1 MSAPAVPITRTTH
14 RGTAFLPDFCEQ
26 GNLLRTM
33 LGAELLAFVMVAAQS
48 GAWLE
53 RLQVLALVS
62 LFVQW
67 VALVDIALLCMLQ
80 RKLARVDDR
89 LAAALA
95 FALLQAVTVVFTLL
109 AYSATARMGLATGA
123 RSLSTMLAEH
133 GIISAIVT
141 AIALRYFYV
150 TAEWRRNVEAEAQS
164 RVQALQARIRPH
176 FLFNSMNTIASL
188 TRSAPGQAE
197 EAVEDLAEL
206 FRASLA
212 ERSTLT
218 LDEELA
224 LVGNY
229 LRIEGQ
235 RLAGRLRVEWAH
247 DPATGAAELPALT
260 LQPLVENAVY
270 HGAERSSGGGRIAI
284 RTRRERGATIVIDI
298 DNPRPPNASPR
309 EGHRMAQD
317 NVRQRLALAF
327 GEAASLTVS
336 DDGERYH
343 VTVRIPAPT
352 EAQA

>member
-1 MSAPAVPITRTTH
+1 MSAPAVPAIPPARPDA
-14 RGTAFLPDFCEQ
+14 AFLPDFCEQ

-33 LGAELLAFVMVAAQS
+33 LVAELLAFVIVAAQS
-48 GAWLE
+48 GPWLE
-53 RLQVLALVS
+53 RLQILALVS

-80 RKLARVDDR
+80 RQLARLDDR

-95 FALLQAVTVVFTLL
+95 FALLQAVTVGFTLIAHAL
-109 AYSATARMGLATGA
+109 AARMGLPTGA
-123 RSLSTMLAEH
+123 RSLTSMLAEH
-133 GIISAIVT
+133 GIISAIVS

-150 TAEWRRNVEAEAQS
+150 TAQWRRNVEAEAQS

-188 TRSAPGQAE
+188 TRSAPIQAE

-212 ERSTLT
+212 ERGTLT
-218 LDEELA
+218 LDEELG
-224 LVGNY
+224 LVASY

-235 RLAGRLRVEWAH
+235 RLAGRLSVDWAH
-247 DPATGAAELPALT
+247 DPATGTAELPALT

-270 HGAERSSGGGRIAI
+270 HGAEQSAGGARIAI
-284 RTRRERGATIVIDI
+284 RTRREHDAIEIEI
-298 DNPRPPNASPR
+298 DNPRPRAASPR

-327 GEAASLTVS
+327 GEDASLSVR
-336 DDGERYH
+336 DDGERYR
-343 VTVRIPAPT
+343 VTVRIPAGT
-352 EAQA
+352 EAQT